1 MTWNSGPV
9 GAMTID
15 VEDWFQVQGYAS
27 VIARDDWEHLPRR
40 VEANTDRLLA
50 MFAGAGITATFF
62 TLGWIAER
70 HPSLVRRIAAGGHEV
85 ASHGHWHGR
94 VDGDGRAAFRAD
106 VARAR
111 ACLEDAAGTA
121 VRGYRAPTFSVGP
134 ATPWAWDVLAE
145 TGHVYSSSLFPVRH
159 DLYGDPDAPRV
170 PHRRAGGALWE
181 IPMTTLRV
189 AGRNLPCAGG
199 WLVPDHALSAVSRG
213 TRSLRRHPGLLSP
226 SLGDR
231 SRPTRRPR
239 GAPRRALAPSRQ
251 PRPHRATTRETAPGF
266 PLGAHRPSRPRA
278 RIVSVRIVPLER
290 GMHGAWDRFVAS
302 RPEATFFHQAAMPGL
317 IARVFGHRDRSL
329 MVLQDGDVV
338 GILPLV
344 ELRTPPVRP
353 CPDLA
358 PVLRLCRAA
367 RGRGRGRAGIA
378 RARCRPQTA
387 HGAPTHWNFA
397 VSMRRAR
404 NGSPRTIPG
413 GSGPGSTPLSVA
425 RSSLTRAANLKAIP
439 RKQRAVVRKG
449 IERRLAVQNVRDP
462 STVWRIYA
470 ESVRNL
476 GSPVFPRT
484 WFEGLL
490 ATFHDGADAT
500 IVVDAGRP
508 VSAVLNLHWRNEVL
522 PYYGGGL
529 PAARE
534 CQAYDTMYWNVM
546 CRAASRGATI
556 FDFGRSKE
564 GTGAYA
570 FKRNW
575 GFEPTPLA
583 YRFLMR
589 EGKEIPE
596 HNPLNPKYRMMIA
609 AWKKLPMPVA
619 NLLGPHL
626 VRGVG

>member
-1 MTWNSGPV
+1 M
-9 GAMTID
+9 
-15 VEDWFQVQGYAS
+15 
-27 VIARDDWEHLPRR
+27 
-40 VEANTDRLLA
+40 
-50 MFAGAGITATFF
+50 
-62 TLGWIAER
+62 
-70 HPSLVRRIAAGGHEV
+70 
-85 ASHGHWHGR
+85 
-94 VDGDGRAAFRAD
+94 
-106 VARAR
+106 
-111 ACLEDAAGTA
+111 
-121 VRGYRAPTFSVGP
+121 
-134 ATPWAWDVLAE
+134 
-145 TGHVYSSSLFPVRH
+145 
-159 DLYGDPDAPRV
+159 
-170 PHRRAGGALWE
+170 
-181 IPMTTLRV
+181 
-189 AGRNLPCAGG
+189 
-199 WLVPDHALSAVSRG
+199 
-213 TRSLRRHPGLLSP
+213 
-226 SLGDR
+226 
-231 SRPTRRPR
+231 
-239 GAPRRALAPSRQ
+239 
-251 PRPHRATTRETAPGF
+251 
-266 PLGAHRPSRPRA
+266 
-278 RIVSVRIVPLER
+278 SVRLVPLER
-290 GMHGAWDRFVAS
+290 GLHEAWDRFVAS

-344 ELRTPPVRP
+344 ELRTRLFGHALTSLPFCVYAGP
-353 CPDLA
+353 LA
-358 PVLRLCRAA
+358 AEA
-367 RGRGRGRAGIA
+367 GAGRALLA
-378 RARCRPQTA
+378 YAADLRRRT
-387 HGAPTHWNFA
+387 GADTLELRSLYAASEEWFA
-397 VSMRRAR
+397 ENGSWRQRTGLYATFRRA
-404 NGSPRTIPG
+404 I
-413 GSGPGSTPLSVA
+413 VA
-425 RSSLTRAANLKAIP
+425 DEAANLKAIP

-449 IERRLAVQNVRDP
+449 IERRLAVQNVRDA

-490 ATFHDGADAT
+490 ATFQDGADAT

-529 PAARE
+529 PTARE
-534 CQAYDTMYWNVM
+534 CQAYDIMYWNVM